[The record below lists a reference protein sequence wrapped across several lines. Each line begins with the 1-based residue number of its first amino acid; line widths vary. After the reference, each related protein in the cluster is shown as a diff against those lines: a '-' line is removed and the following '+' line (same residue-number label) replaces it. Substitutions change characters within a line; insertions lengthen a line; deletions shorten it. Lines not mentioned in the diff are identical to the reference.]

1 MGEILFADVRIN
13 RLSQVDTSFAHSIRR
28 VPSGRNI
35 EDELKWL
42 QFVVFACPF
51 EIFFLLRTGMCFLS
65 VSFVNKVCSAQN
77 QFGRSANGI
86 L

>member
-1 MGEILFADVRIN
+1 MGEILFADVRID

-28 VPSGRNI
+28 VPSCRNV

-42 QFVVFACPF
+42 QFVKFACPF
-51 EIFFLLRTGMCFLS
+51 EIFFLLRTCMCFLS
-65 VSFVNKVCSAQN
+65 VSFANKVCSAQN
-77 QFGRSANGI
+77 QFDRSANVI